1 MPDSGFPSAAPRRR
15 RWLPVVAFVLVV
27 VLAAAWTGVWFYAAR
42 RAEADLAAWRQRE
55 RQAGLTQTC
64 ASQSIGG
71 YPFLLEVHCGG
82 AGLELQG
89 MPTLQ
94 FKLPLAVA
102 AVQVYDPK
110 LLIGEFTGPLEV
122 SEARREAA
130 AVINWSLGQ
139 ASVRGLP
146 SGVERVSL
154 VLVGPTVRAPS
165 LAGNDP
171 VLSARRMELHARQ
184 APGSR
189 SDSPTVEAALR
200 FDAAVA
206 EKLASVFDAAVADKL
221 GVLAAKPIDADIAG
235 TVRGLED
242 LSPKPWPAWFKGWQT
257 RGGELKIEKAR
268 LAQQDVIAM
277 GTGALKL
284 TARGGL
290 DGTLRVVVVGIE
302 KILKMLD
309 IDRMMTEGQVGA
321 SFNAL
326 DRLVPGLGGMARQS
340 AAPSLIAA
348 LGERTELEGKP
359 AVAFPIR
366 FDDGTVFLGP
376 FRVGAVPPLF

>member
-1 MPDSGFPSAAPRRR
+1 MSRSDFRSAAPRRR
-15 RWLPVVAFVLVV
+15 RWLLFVPFALVV
-27 VLAAAWTGVWFYAAR
+27 VLAAVWTGVWFYAAS
-42 RAEADLAAWRQRE
+42 RAEADLAAWRQLE
-55 RQAGLTQTC
+55 RQAGRTQNC

-71 YPFLLEVHCGG
+71 FPFLLEVRCGG

-89 MPTLQ
+89 TPTLQ

-102 AVQVYDPK
+102 AVQVYDPR
-110 LLIGEFTGPLEV
+110 LLIGEFAGPLEI
-122 SEARREAA
+122 SEAEHEPA
-130 AVINWSLGQ
+130 AVVNWTLGQ

-146 SGVERVSL
+146 SSVERASL

-171 VLSARRMELHARQ
+171 VLSARRLELHARQ

-189 SDSPTVEAALR
+189 ADSPAVEAALR
-200 FDAAVA
+200 LDAAVA
-206 EKLASVFDAAVADKL
+206 EKLASMFDAAVADKL
-221 GVLAAKPIDADIAG
+221 GALAAKPIDADIAG
-235 TVRGLED
+235 TLRGLDD
-242 LSPKPWPAWFKGWQT
+242 LSPKPWPAWFKEWQT
-257 RGGELKIEKAR
+257 RGGELEIDKAR
-268 LAQQDVIAM
+268 LAEQDVIAV
-277 GTGALKL
+277 GAGALKL

-290 DGTLRVVVVGIE
+290 DGTLRVTVVGIE

-321 SFNAL
+321 TFNAL
-326 DRLVPGLGGMARQS
+326 DRLIPGLGGVARQS
-340 AAPSLIAA
+340 AAPGLIAA

-376 FRVGAVPPLF
+376 FQVGVVPPLF

>member
-1 MPDSGFPSAAPRRR
+1 MSRSDFRSAAPRRR
-15 RWLPVVAFVLVV
+15 RWLLFVPFALVV
-27 VLAAAWTGVWFYAAR
+27 VLAAVWTGVWFYAAS
-42 RAEADLAAWRQRE
+42 RAETDLAAWRQLE
-55 RQAGLTQTC
+55 RQAGRTQNC

-71 YPFLLEVHCGG
+71 YPFLLEVRCGG

-89 MPTLQ
+89 TPTLQ

-102 AVQVYDPK
+102 AVQVYDPR
-110 LLIGEFTGPLEV
+110 LLIGEFTGPLEI
-122 SEARREAA
+122 SEAEREPA
-130 AVINWSLGQ
+130 AVVNWTLGQ

-146 SGVERVSL
+146 SSVERASL
-154 VLVGPTVRAPS
+154 VLVGPTVRAPG

-171 VLSARRMELHARQ
+171 VLSARRLELHARQ

-189 SDSPTVEAALR
+189 ADSPAIEAALR
-200 FDAAVA
+200 LDAAVA
-206 EKLASVFDAAVADKL
+206 EKLASMFDATVADKL
-221 GVLAAKPIDADIAG
+221 GALAAKPIDADIAG
-235 TVRGLED
+235 TLRGLDD
-242 LSPKPWPAWFKGWQT
+242 LSPKPWPAWFKEWQT
-257 RGGELKIEKAR
+257 RGGELEIDKAR
-268 LAQQDVIAM
+268 LAEQDVIAV
-277 GTGALKL
+277 GAGALKL

-290 DGTLRVVVVGIE
+290 DGTLRVTVVGIE

-321 SFNAL
+321 TFNAL
-326 DRLVPGLGGMARQS
+326 DRLIPGLGGVARQS
-340 AAPSLIAA
+340 AAPGLIAA

-376 FRVGAVPPLF
+376 FQVGVVPPLF

>member
-1 MPDSGFPSAAPRRR
+1 MPDSGFRSAAPRRR
-15 RWLPVVAFVLVV
+15 RWLLFVPFALVV
-27 VLAAAWTGVWFYAAR
+27 VLAAVWTAVWFYATS
-42 RAEADLAAWRQRE
+42 RAETDLAAWRQRE
-55 RQAGLTQTC
+55 RQAGRTQTC

-71 YPFLLEVHCGG
+71 YPFLLEVRCGS

-89 MPTLQ
+89 TPTLQ
-94 FKLPLAVA
+94 FKLPLAFA

-122 SEARREAA
+122 SEAGHEPA
-130 AVINWSLGQ
+130 AVINWTLGQ

-146 SGVERVSL
+146 SAVERASL

-171 VLSARRMELHARQ
+171 VLSARRLELHARQ

-189 SDSPTVEAALR
+189 ADSPAVEAALR
-200 FDAAVA
+200 LDAALAERLASMFDAAVA
-206 EKLASVFDAAVADKL
+206 EKLGALAV
-221 GVLAAKPIDADIAG
+221 KPIDADIAG
-235 TVRGLED
+235 TLRGLDD
-242 LSPKPWPAWFKGWQT
+242 LSPKPWPMWFKEWQT
-257 RGGELKIEKAR
+257 RGGELEIDKAR
-268 LAQQDVIAM
+268 VAQQDVIAV
-277 GTGALKL
+277 GAGALKL

-290 DGTLRVVVVGIE
+290 DGALRVTVVGIE

-309 IDRMMTEGQVGA
+309 IDRMMMEGQVGTT
-321 SFNAL
+321 FNAL
-326 DRLVPGLGGMARQS
+326 DRLVPGLGGLARQN

-348 LGERTELEGKP
+348 LGQRTELEGKP

-376 FRVGAVPPLF
+376 FRVGVVPPLF

>member
-1 MPDSGFPSAAPRRR
+1 MSHSGFRSAAPRRR
-15 RWLPVVAFVLVV
+15 RWLLFVPFALVV
-27 VLAAAWTGVWFYAAR
+27 VLAAVWTGVWFYAAS
-42 RAEADLAAWRQRE
+42 RAETDLAAWRQRE
-55 RQAGLTQTC
+55 RPAGRTQNC

-71 YPFLLEVHCGG
+71 YPFLLEVRCGG

-89 MPTLQ
+89 TPTLQ

-102 AVQVYDPK
+102 AVQVYDPR
-110 LLIGEFTGPLEV
+110 LLIGEFTGPLEI
-122 SEARREAA
+122 SEAGREP
-130 AVINWSLGQ
+130 AVVVNWTLGQ

-146 SGVERVSL
+146 SSVERASL
-154 VLVGPTVRAPS
+154 VLVGPTVRAAS

-171 VLSARRMELHARQ
+171 VLSARRLELHARQ

-189 SDSPTVEAALR
+189 ADSPAVEAALR
-200 FDAAVA
+200 LDAAVA
-206 EKLASVFDAAVADKL
+206 EKLASMFDAAVADKL
-221 GVLAAKPIDADIAG
+221 GALAAKPIDADIAG
-235 TVRGLED
+235 TLRGLDD
-242 LSPKPWPAWFKGWQT
+242 LSPKPWPAWFKEWQT
-257 RGGELKIEKAR
+257 RGGELEIDKAR
-268 LAQQDVIAM
+268 LAEQDVIAV
-277 GTGALKL
+277 GAGALKL

-290 DGTLRVVVVGIE
+290 DGTLRVTVVGIE

-321 SFNAL
+321 TFNAL
-326 DRLVPGLGGMARQS
+326 DRLIPGLGGVARQS
-340 AAPSLIAA
+340 AAPGLIAA

-376 FRVGAVPPLF
+376 FRVGVVPPLF

>member
-1 MPDSGFPSAAPRRR
+1 MSHSGFRSAAPRRR
-15 RWLPVVAFVLVV
+15 RWLLFVPFALVV
-27 VLAAAWTGVWFYAAR
+27 VLAAVWTGVWFYAAS
-42 RAEADLAAWRQRE
+42 RAETDLAAWRQRE
-55 RQAGLTQTC
+55 RPAGRTQTC

-71 YPFLLEVHCGG
+71 YPFLLEVRCAG

-89 MPTLQ
+89 TPTLR
-94 FKLPLAVA
+94 FKLPLAVFG
-102 AVQVYDPK
+102 VQVYDPR
-110 LLIGEFTGPLEV
+110 LLIGEFTGPLEI
-122 SEARREAA
+122 SEAEREPA
-130 AVINWSLGQ
+130 AVVNWSLGQ

-146 SGVERVSL
+146 SGVERASL

-171 VLSARRMELHARQ
+171 VLSARRLELHARQ

-189 SDSPTVEAALR
+189 ADSPAVEAALR
-200 FDAAVA
+200 LDAAVA
-206 EKLASVFDAAVADKL
+206 EKLASMFDAAVADKL
-221 GVLAAKPIDADIAG
+221 GALAAKPIDADIAG
-235 TVRGLED
+235 TLRGLDD
-242 LSPKPWPAWFKGWQT
+242 LSPKPWPARFKEWQT
-257 RGGELKIEKAR
+257 RGGELEIDKAR
-268 LAQQDVIAM
+268 LAEQDVIAV
-277 GTGALKL
+277 GAGALKL

-290 DGTLRVVVVGIE
+290 DGTLRVTVVGIE

-321 SFNAL
+321 TFNAL
-326 DRLVPGLGGMARQS
+326 DRLIPGLGGVARQS

-376 FRVGAVPPLF
+376 FQVGVVPPLF

>member
-1 MPDSGFPSAAPRRR
+1 MSHSGFRSAAPRRR
-15 RWLPVVAFVLVV
+15 RWLLFVPFALVV
-27 VLAAAWTGVWFYAAR
+27 VLAAVWTGVWFYAAS
-42 RAEADLAAWRQRE
+42 RAETDLAAWRQLE
-55 RQAGLTQTC
+55 RQAGRTQNC

-71 YPFLLEVHCGG
+71 YPFLLEVRCGG

-89 MPTLQ
+89 TPTLQ

-102 AVQVYDPK
+102 AVQVYDPR
-110 LLIGEFTGPLEV
+110 LLIGEFTGPLEI
-122 SEARREAA
+122 SEAEREPA
-130 AVINWSLGQ
+130 AVVNWTLGQ

-146 SGVERVSL
+146 SSVERASL
-154 VLVGPTVRAPS
+154 VLVGPTVRAAS

-171 VLSARRMELHARQ
+171 VLSARRLELHARQ

-189 SDSPTVEAALR
+189 ADSPAVEAALR
-200 FDAAVA
+200 LDAAVA
-206 EKLASVFDAAVADKL
+206 EKLASMFDAAVADKL
-221 GVLAAKPIDADIAG
+221 GALAAKPIDADIAG
-235 TVRGLED
+235 TLRGLDD
-242 LSPKPWPAWFKGWQT
+242 LSPKPWPAWFKEWQT
-257 RGGELKIEKAR
+257 RGGELEIDKAR
-268 LAQQDVIAM
+268 LAEQDVIAV
-277 GTGALKL
+277 GAGALKL

-290 DGTLRVVVVGIE
+290 DGTLRVTVVGIE

-321 SFNAL
+321 TFNAL
-326 DRLVPGLGGMARQS
+326 DRLIPGLGGVARQS
-340 AAPSLIAA
+340 AAPGLIAA

-376 FRVGAVPPLF
+376 FRVGVVPPLF

>member
-1 MPDSGFPSAAPRRR
+1 MPDSGFRSAAPRRR
-15 RWLPVVAFVLVV
+15 RWLLFVPFALVV
-27 VLAAAWTGVWFYAAR
+27 VLAAVWTAVWFDATS
-42 RAEADLAAWRQRE
+42 RAETDLAAWRQRE
-55 RQAGLTQTC
+55 RQAGRTQTC

-71 YPFLLEVHCGG
+71 YPFLLEVRCGS

-89 MPTLQ
+89 TPTLQ

-122 SEARREAA
+122 SEVGHEPA
-130 AVINWSLGQ
+130 AVINWTLGQ

-146 SGVERVSL
+146 SAVERASL

-171 VLSARRMELHARQ
+171 VLSARRLELHARQ

-189 SDSPTVEAALR
+189 ADSPAVEAALR
-200 FDAAVA
+200 LDAALA
-206 EKLASVFDAAVADKL
+206 ERLASMFDAAVADKL
-221 GVLAAKPIDADIAG
+221 GALAVKPIDADIAG
-235 TVRGLED
+235 TLRGLDD
-242 LSPKPWPAWFKGWQT
+242 LSPKPWPMWFKEWQT
-257 RGGELKIEKAR
+257 RGGELEIDKAR
-268 LAQQDVIAM
+268 VAQQDVIAV
-277 GTGALKL
+277 GAGALKL

-290 DGTLRVVVVGIE
+290 DGTLRVTVVGIE

-309 IDRMMTEGQVGA
+309 IDRMMTEGQVGTT
-321 SFNAL
+321 FNAL
-326 DRLVPGLGGMARQS
+326 DRLVPGLGGLARQN
-340 AAPSLIAA
+340 AAPNLIAA
-348 LGERTELEGKP
+348 LGQRTELEGKP

-376 FRVGAVPPLF
+376 FRVGVVPPLF

>member
-1 MPDSGFPSAAPRRR
+1 MSHSGFRSAAPRRR
-15 RWLPVVAFVLVV
+15 RWLLFVPFALVV
-27 VLAAAWTGVWFYAAR
+27 VLAAVWTGVWFYAAS
-42 RAEADLAAWRQRE
+42 RAETDLAAWRQRE
-55 RQAGLTQTC
+55 RPAGRTQTC

-71 YPFLLEVHCGG
+71 YPFLLEVRCGG

-89 MPTLQ
+89 TPTLQ

-102 AVQVYDPK
+102 AVQVYDPR
-110 LLIGEFTGPLEV
+110 LLIGEFTGPLEI
-122 SEARREAA
+122 SEAGREP
-130 AVINWSLGQ
+130 AVVVNWTLGQ

-146 SGVERVSL
+146 SSVERASL
-154 VLVGPTVRAPS
+154 VLVGPTVRAAS

-171 VLSARRMELHARQ
+171 VLSARRLELHARQ
-184 APGSR
+184 APDSR
-189 SDSPTVEAALR
+189 ADSPAIEAALR
-200 FDAAVA
+200 LDAAVA
-206 EKLASVFDAAVADKL
+206 EKLASMFDAAVADKL
-221 GVLAAKPIDADIAG
+221 GALAAKPIDADIVG
-235 TVRGLED
+235 TLRGLDD
-242 LSPKPWPAWFKGWQT
+242 LSPKPWPAWFKEWQT
-257 RGGELKIEKAR
+257 RGGELKIDKAR
-268 LAQQDVIAM
+268 LAEQDVIAV
-277 GTGALKL
+277 GAGALKL

-290 DGTLRVVVVGIE
+290 DGTLRVTVVGIE

-321 SFNAL
+321 TFNAL
-326 DRLVPGLGGMARQS
+326 DRLIPGLGGVARQS

-376 FRVGAVPPLF
+376 FRVGVVPPLF

>member
-1 MPDSGFPSAAPRRR
+1 MPDSGFRSVAPRRR
-15 RWLPVVAFVLVV
+15 RWLLFVPFVLVV
-27 VLAAAWTGVWFYAAR
+27 VLAAVWTVVWFYAAR
-42 RAEADLAAWRQRE
+42 RAEADLATWQQRE
-55 RQAGLTQTC
+55 RQAGRTQTC

-71 YPFLLEVHCGG
+71 YPFLLEVRCGG

-89 MPTLQ
+89 TPTLQ

-122 SEARREAA
+122 SEAKREAA
-130 AVINWSLGQ
+130 AVINWTLGQ

-146 SGVERVSL
+146 SGVERASL

-165 LAGNDP
+165 LVGNDP
-171 VLSARRMELHARQ
+171 VLSARRMELHARP
-184 APGSR
+184 APGSGT
-189 SDSPTVEAALR
+189 DSPAVEAALR
-200 FDAAVA
+200 LEVA
-206 EKLASVFDAAVADKL
+206 
-221 GVLAAKPIDADIAG
+221 
-235 TVRGLED
+235 
-242 LSPKPWPAWFKGWQT
+242 
-257 RGGELKIEKAR
+257 
-268 LAQQDVIAM
+268 
-277 GTGALKL
+277 
-284 TARGGL
+284 
-290 DGTLRVVVVGIE
+290 VVGIE

-321 SFNAL
+321 RFNAL
-326 DRLVPGLGGMARQS
+326 DRLIPGLGGMARQS

-376 FRVGAVPPLF
+376 FRVGAV

>member
-1 MPDSGFPSAAPRRR
+1 MSHSGFRSAAPRRR
-15 RWLPVVAFVLVV
+15 RWLLFVPFALVV
-27 VLAAAWTGVWFYAAR
+27 VLAAVWTGVWFYAAS
-42 RAEADLAAWRQRE
+42 RAEADLAAWWQLE
-55 RQAGLTQTC
+55 RQAGRTQNC

-71 YPFLLEVHCGG
+71 YPFLLEVRCGG

-89 MPTLQ
+89 TPTLQ

-102 AVQVYDPK
+102 AVQVYDPR
-110 LLIGEFTGPLEV
+110 LLIGEFTGPLEI
-122 SEARREAA
+122 SEAEREPA
-130 AVINWSLGQ
+130 AVVNWTLGQ

-146 SGVERVSL
+146 SSVERASL

-171 VLSARRMELHARQ
+171 VLTARRLELHARQ

-189 SDSPTVEAALR
+189 ADSPAVEAALR
-200 FDAAVA
+200 LDAAVA
-206 EKLASVFDAAVADKL
+206 EKLASMFDAAVAEKL
-221 GVLAAKPIDADIAG
+221 GALIAKPIDADIAG
-235 TVRGLED
+235 TLRGLDD
-242 LSPKPWPAWFKGWQT
+242 LSPKPWPVWFKEWQT
-257 RGGELKIEKAR
+257 RSGALEIDKAR
-268 LAQQDVIAM
+268 LAQQDLIAV
-277 GTGALKL
+277 GAGALKL
-284 TARGGL
+284 TERGGL
-290 DGTLRVVVVGIE
+290 DGTLRVTVVGIE

-321 SFNAL
+321 TFNAL
-326 DRLVPGLGGMARQS
+326 DRLIPGLGGMARQS

-366 FDDGTVFLGP
+366 FADGTVFLGP
-376 FRVGAVPPLF
+376 FQVGVVPPLF

>member
-1 MPDSGFPSAAPRRR
+1 MPDSGFRSAAPRRR
-15 RWLPVVAFVLVV
+15 RWLLFVPFALVV
-27 VLAAAWTGVWFYAAR
+27 VLAAVWTAVWFYATS
-42 RAEADLAAWRQRE
+42 RAETDLAAWRQRE
-55 RQAGLTQTC
+55 RQAGRTQTC

-71 YPFLLEVHCGG
+71 YPFLLEVRCGS

-89 MPTLQ
+89 TPALQ

-122 SEARREAA
+122 SEAGHEPA
-130 AVINWSLGQ
+130 AVINWTLGQ

-146 SGVERVSL
+146 SAVERASL

-171 VLSARRMELHARQ
+171 VLSARRLELHARQ

-189 SDSPTVEAALR
+189 ADSPAVEAALR
-200 FDAAVA
+200 LDSALG
-206 EKLASVFDAAVADKL
+206 ERLASMFDAAVADKL
-221 GVLAAKPIDADIAG
+221 GALAAKPIDADIAG
-235 TVRGLED
+235 TLRGLDD
-242 LSPKPWPAWFKGWQT
+242 LSPKPWPVWFKEWQT
-257 RGGELKIEKAR
+257 RGGELEIDKAR
-268 LAQQDVIAM
+268 VAQQDVVAV
-277 GTGALKL
+277 GAGALKL

-290 DGTLRVVVVGIE
+290 DGTLRVTVVGIE

-309 IDRMMTEGQVGA
+309 IDRMMTEGQAGTT
-321 SFNAL
+321 FNAL
-326 DRLVPGLGGMARQS
+326 DRLVPGLGGLARQN

-348 LGERTELEGKP
+348 LGQRTELEGKP

-376 FRVGAVPPLF
+376 FRVGVVPPLF

>member
-1 MPDSGFPSAAPRRR
+1 MR
-15 RWLPVVAFVLVV
+15 L
-27 VLAAAWTGVWFYAAR
+27 
-42 RAEADLAAWRQRE
+42 
-55 RQAGLTQTC
+55 
-64 ASQSIGG
+64 
-71 YPFLLEVHCGG
+71 
-82 AGLELQG
+82 
-89 MPTLQ
+89 
-94 FKLPLAVA
+94 
-102 AVQVYDPK
+102 
-110 LLIGEFTGPLEV
+110 
-122 SEARREAA
+122 
-130 AVINWSLGQ
+130 
-139 ASVRGLP
+139 
-146 SGVERVSL
+146 
-154 VLVGPTVRAPS
+154 
-165 LAGNDP
+165 
-171 VLSARRMELHARQ
+171 
-184 APGSR
+184 
-189 SDSPTVEAALR
+189 
-200 FDAAVA
+200 DAAVA
-206 EKLASVFDAAVADKL
+206 EKLASMFDAAVADKL
-221 GVLAAKPIDADIAG
+221 GAVAAKPIDADIAG

-242 LSPKPWPAWFKGWQT
+242 LSPKPWPAWFRGWQT

-277 GTGALKL
+277 GAGALKL

-309 IDRMMTEGQVGA
+309 IDRMMTEGQIGA

-366 FDDGTVFLGP
+366 FDDGSVFLGP